1 MRLFTK
7 FIFSVLVMVYSNS
20 LFAQDEL
27 VAQGEQI
34 FLARCEYCHGEGPQ
48 KGATLTL
55 GQRYQGTDIPALL
68 AERTNLTPEYI
79 RVMVRTNTTG
89 MTPIRV
95 TEVDEQQLDALIAYL
110 TRNNP

>member
-1 MRLFTK
+1 MRLFIK
-7 FIFSVLVMVYSNS
+7 FALSGLAIISMNS

-27 VAQGEQI
+27 VAQGEQV
-34 FLARCEYCHGEGPQ
+34 FLARCEYCHGDGPQ

-55 GQRYQGTDIPALL
+55 GQRYQGTNIPALL
-68 AERTNLTPEYI
+68 SERTDLAPEYI
-79 RVMVRTNTTG
+79 RVMVRTNTNG
-89 MTPIRV
+89 MTPIRI